1 MRKYSSIQNIQRK
14 FVPFLLATQFGQQMA
29 LASRMEYLFSTVGSH
44 LPMEHILFARV
55 VLIRQCCLSFAKK
68 AFICR
73 KKSHLPISPRICRL
87 HIICQR
93 VVSFPDFNSHLPF
106 DIICQRIVSHFPTES
121 LICHF
126 QLSHFPNHLPHL
138 PKGGEKISLTPP
150 NGYPEQE
157 KETVGLY
164 TIHIDSLLFFL

>member
-1 MRKYSSIQNIQRK
+1 
-14 FVPFLLATQFGQQMA
+14 MA

-93 VVSFPDFNSHLPF
+93 VVSFPDFNYLPKDCLSFPDRKSHLPLSTLSF
-106 DIICQRIVSHFPTES
+106 SKPSPTFTKRGRKN
-121 LICHF
+121 IF
-126 QLSHFPNHLPHL
+126 NTPKWLPWTRKSNCRALYYPYRL
-138 PKGGEKISLTPP
+138 PI
-150 NGYPEQE
+150 
-157 KETVGLY
+157 
-164 TIHIDSLLFFL
+164 FFFFFFFFFK